1 MRLLRF
7 IAAACVALAALPLAR
22 ADEFDDLTREY
33 REAQQK
39 WFEAYRAAQKEQ
51 GEDKPVDFKKLPP
64 RPEAEFFPKFKELAK
79 SQAGKP
85 AGAKAL
91 AWVAAMAGRDAEAKA
106 DGRWAVEELTE
117 HYAGEAAIADALL
130 QVRYAAYGGD
140 AERLVKL
147 YEKVL
152 ETNKDENAR
161 AEAKFNLAWT
171 LSECMHDA
179 SKSEK
184 EAAKKRS
191 GELFREM
198 AREFPKHDR
207 AKEAEGFIF
216 ELDNLQIGM
225 KAPEISGED
234 ADGKTIRLSDFKGK
248 VVVIDF
254 WGFW

>member
-1 MRLLRF
+1 MRLLR
-7 IAAACVALAALPLAR
+7 IVAAACVALAVLPSVR
-22 ADEFDDLTREY
+22 ADEFDDLSKAY
-33 REAQQK
+33 HEALQK
-39 WFEAYRAAQKEQ
+39 WFEAYRAAQKEE
-51 GEDKPVDFKKLPP
+51 GEDKPVDLKKLPP
-64 RPEAEFFPKFKELAK
+64 QPEAEFFPKFKELAK
-79 SQAGKP
+79 AQMGKP

-91 AWVAAMAGRDAEAKA
+91 AWVAAMAGPDPKRQA
-106 DGRWAVEELTE
+106 DGEWAVDELARN
-117 HYAGEAAIADALL
+117 YASEAGIANALL
-130 QVRYAAYGGD
+130 QVRYAAYSGNAGK
-140 AERLVKL
+140 LIQL

-152 ETNKDENAR
+152 EVNKDEDAR

-171 LSECMHDA
+171 LSECMHNA
-179 SKSEK
+179 SKSDR

-207 AKEAEGFIF
+207 TREAEGFIF

-234 ADGKTIRLSDFKGK
+234 ADGKTIKLSDFKGK